1 MGLETFALIRDERV
15 LNALSPY
22 VRVNKDNKTVEIYN
36 EYSVKLV
43 LRDLEES
50 VYDAFVSVF
59 ATDRVIEI
67 K

>member
-1 MGLETFALIRDERV
+1 MGLETLVFIRDEKV

-36 EYSVKLV
+36 EYGVKLV

-59 ATDRVIEI
+59 ATDHVIEV